1 LRRDVS
7 PPESLVSSPVI
18 PAAWTPSRAD
28 SYVAPSLPPLPSVLE
43 QPSYEA
49 IPSSSPF
56 DPQGQSEPAT
66 ASTGLARTLSQLR
79 PGKLVRQHK
88 YGPLADVEEEAA
100 NESIGFDVS
109 AFEGPQLGPQIELQP
124 MSPAGNAQAA
134 AGAMGGLSDV
144 YGSGMGAV
152 YTAHVASHTRG
163 QSYGN
168 EEIRDALAREAQK
181 KGEILA
187 VEGIAGDAVDLSALD
202 GAEYARRNSL
212 RSINTNM
219 VEKKTSFFFPD
230 DPEKPSWRPVSMRW
244 PYITLLVVIAL
255 LLAGVQELLC
265 QVSLHRQKQVPQQA
279 LIVFTSANNIPTIVY
294 STWKYLPTL
303 LLVTFGVMFQVV
315 DFEVKRLE
323 PYYQLS
329 KRRGATAANSLN
341 LDYLTMMTYLI
352 PILAVKRKQWAVF
365 CSSIA
370 TILAGTLVPVL
381 QSASVILKTLP
392 PPPNS
397 PQGSPTIKL
406 VLIDPVWSRSLTAAL
421 GLVAI
426 FGLSLMVFLRRKS
439 GLLSDPK
446 GIAGVASMATKSHI
460 LAEFKNLDTKS
471 NEEVHRQLR
480 KRRYNL
486 HKSSLWQGEYITTA
500 TRQVVDKPENPVPVM
515 LRLLIGIPFIGAI
528 VLFMMLLPV
537 VLFVQGI
544 NSLFMRAPWLLTAA
558 ATGIKVM
565 WNTLDI
571 SVRVVEPYYILSR
584 RQAPPKTLTLD
595 YTGTVPG
602 HLSTIAGRNGHW
614 LVAAVGLGSI
624 FTEILTV
631 CVTSFKVDGHRFF
644 LGDPLAGG
652 DGDSGDDS
660 SETQHSFWISL
671 VLSGA
676 VLVYLLIV
684 GVVVYWRRHHKFV
697 PRQPGSIASTL
708 AYIHQSRM
716 LSDFID
722 TERFNSRQMTKH
734 LERIGKRYGLGWF
747 VGRDGK
753 SMHCGVDEEPIK
765 HSYAWGVDVKN
776 QNIVGEV
783 DVGAWEY
790 F

>member
-1 LRRDVS
+1 
-7 PPESLVSSPVI
+7 
-18 PAAWTPSRAD
+18 
-28 SYVAPSLPPLPSVLE
+28 
-43 QPSYEA
+43 
-49 IPSSSPF
+49 
-56 DPQGQSEPAT
+56 
-66 ASTGLARTLSQLR
+66 
-79 PGKLVRQHK
+79 
-88 YGPLADVEEEAA
+88 
-100 NESIGFDVS
+100 
-109 AFEGPQLGPQIELQP
+109 
-124 MSPAGNAQAA
+124 
-134 AGAMGGLSDV
+134 
-144 YGSGMGAV
+144 
-152 YTAHVASHTRG
+152 
-163 QSYGN
+163 
-168 EEIRDALAREAQK
+168 
-181 KGEILA
+181 
-187 VEGIAGDAVDLSALD
+187 
-202 GAEYARRNSL
+202 
-212 RSINTNM
+212 
-219 VEKKTSFFFPD
+219 
-230 DPEKPSWRPVSMRW
+230 
-244 PYITLLVVIAL
+244 
-255 LLAGVQELLC
+255 
-265 QVSLHRQKQVPQQA
+265 
-279 LIVFTSANNIPTIVY
+279 
-294 STWKYLPTL
+294 
-303 LLVTFGVMFQVV
+303 
-315 DFEVKRLE
+315 
-323 PYYQLS
+323 
-329 KRRGATAANSLN
+329 
-341 LDYLTMMTYLI
+341 
-352 PILAVKRKQWAVF
+352 
-365 CSSIA
+365 
-370 TILAGTLVPVL
+370 
-381 QSASVILKTLP
+381 
-392 PPPNS
+392 
-397 PQGSPTIKL
+397 
-406 VLIDPVWSRSLTAAL
+406 
-421 GLVAI
+421 
-426 FGLSLMVFLRRKS
+426 MVFLRRKS